1 MPKTTDRRK
10 PGPDIP
16 RAARLLSAHVD
27 TWLHAATGRTLAELC
42 RLADIP
48 ESTLS
53 LWRSGKRAMPLGHPD
68 CRDLADVLD
77 LSPRQRRDLAEAYG
91 LDPLTGPGVAPVPVR
106 PDPIQLDAATSG

>member
-10 PGPDIP
+10 PGIDLP

-27 TWLHAATGRTLAELC
+27 TWLLAAPDRTAADLA
-42 RLADIP
+42 RLAKIP

-53 LWRSGKRAMPLGHPD
+53 LWRSGKRALPLGHPD
-68 CRDLADVLD
+68 CRDLADVLI

-91 LDPLTGPGVAPVPVR
+91 LDPATGPGAAPVPVR
-106 PDPIQLDAATSG
+106 HDPIQIEE